1 MNLKEFATLERYK
14 NHELARELTTLM
26 RTYDREAEPMHEN
39 RLNGLKS
46 GRLKAKPIE
55 VRALLEL
62 TGNAVESF
70 RV

>member
-14 NHELARELTTLM
+14 NHEIARQLTTIM
-26 RTYDREAEPMHEN
+26 KSYDKELPPMHEN

-46 GRLKAKPIE
+46 GRLKAKPEEI
-55 VRALLEL
+55 RALMEL

-70 RV
+70 RI